1 MKAEKKMLNQLNEIE
16 RLNKLSDTLD
26 DEGREDE
33 SMEAYHK
40 MWKLAEDVADLINKS
55 TFGQIT
61 RKTALYMVFHQR
73 EKLIALCKRFA

>member
-16 RLNKLSDTLD
+16 RLNKLSLDLMDT
-26 DEGREDE
+26 DE
-33 SMEAYHK
+33 EASDKAYSK
-40 MWKLAEDVADLINKS
+40 MWKLAEDVANLISKS